1 MRISIFKNIKSV
13 APIKD
18 TSVLKVLEAI
28 QKGAYKK
35 PIALIRV
42 ESEKGA
48 RNELKSKLPYVTFAG
63 TFTSRSNANLRKHS
77 GLACL
82 DFDDVQK
89 LEELRTEI
97 NQDSYTFSSFTSPSG
112 DGLKV
117 LVKIPNVDNN
127 NDYQD
132 YYHELI
138 NHYKKYYELDE
149 GTKDIARACYL
160 SYDDDLFLNNES
172 ETFTDKFHRPL
183 PVETKVVN
191 IPITD
196 KNVVAEKLEKWFQ
209 KRWTTTNRNNNL
221 HAYAR
226 QMNAF
231 GIDKTTCQ
239 NYLLRYNSGGKE
251 NEIQKLID
259 SAYKYTTEFD
269 TRAFEDAK
277 RVKEIKHIAIAG
289 ENIEKLKQRIT
300 DVDFEKVKAE
310 FDQHK
315 QELKLDEFW
324 FYTEKEQIK
333 LSSYRFLQYLENN
346 NIFKYYPDEN
356 SGTYLFVK
364 NDKNF
369 ISVFEEPKIKDFVLS
384 DLRGRGLIDAW
395 ELMANMTSYFDSKF
409 LSMVKSIDVKFN
421 RDSQDASYVYYQ
433 NAVVK
438 TTKKEIKVL
447 N

>member
-1 MRISIFKNIKSV
+1 VPN
-13 APIKD
+13 
-18 TSVLKVLEAI
+18 
-28 QKGAYKK
+28 
-35 PIALIRV
+35 
-42 ESEKGA
+42 
-48 RNELKSKLPYVTFAG
+48 
-63 TFTSRSNANLRKHS
+63 
-77 GLACL
+77 
-82 DFDDVQK
+82 

-160 SYDDDLFLNNES
+160 SYDSELFLNNES
-172 ETFTDKFHRPL
+172 EFFTDKFNRPL

-196 KNVVAEKLEKWFQ
+196 QNDIAERLEKWFS

-231 GIDKTTCQ
+231 GIDKATCQ
-239 NYLLRYNSGGKE
+239 NYLLRYDSGGKE
-251 NEIQKLID
+251 VEIQKLID
-259 SAYKYTTEFD
+259 SA
-269 TRAFEDAK
+269 K
-277 RVKEIKHIAIAG
+277 RVNEIKNIAIAG
-289 ENIEKLKQRIT
+289 ENIEKLKHKIK
-300 DVDFEKVKAE
+300 DVDFEKIKAE

-369 ISVFEEPKIKDFVLS
+369 ISVFEEPKIKDFVLT

-395 ELMANMTSYFDSKF
+395 ELIMC
-409 LSMVKSIDVKFN
+409 
-421 RDSQDASYVYYQ
+421 
-433 NAVVK
+433 
-438 TTKKEIKVL
+438 TTKMQL
-447 N
+447 